1 MLSEMAIM
9 TTGRPTN
16 RENEEWCKCRGII
29 YQIWQKIV
37 INTPW
42 YDVVHVHLSVD
53 VVNLYNKQV
62 EINSFNQHPTE
73 SCHQKILHKSC
84 CCDTSSLQKRKKE
97 HDPGCKKSEVLNN
110 NFFHDMQL
118 TMFSVAFI
126 PARNIICPAPR
137 DTERLKRIC
146 DRGSR
151 TSLTK

>member
-1 MLSEMAIM
+1 M
-9 TTGRPTN
+9 
-16 RENEEWCKCRGII
+16 
-29 YQIWQKIV
+29 
-37 INTPW
+37 
-42 YDVVHVHLSVD
+42 VHVHLSVD

-73 SCHQKILHKSC
+73 SGHQKIPH
-84 CCDTSSLQKRKKE
+84 KRKKE
-97 HDPGCKKSEVLNN
+97 HDPGCEKSEVLNN

>member
-1 MLSEMAIM
+1 M
-9 TTGRPTN
+9 
-16 RENEEWCKCRGII
+16 
-29 YQIWQKIV
+29 
-37 INTPW
+37 
-42 YDVVHVHLSVD
+42 VHVHLSVD

-137 DTERLKRIC
+137 DAERLKRIC
-146 DRGSR
+146 DRG
-151 TSLTK
+151 